1 MDEFGVLT
9 ERYGIKPQGK
19 SAPMAALKRSVNPNN
34 DQSWNFGSGSGVN
47 AKTTSSYSSN
57 KESGNASLYD
67 GDDIFF
73 PSISSNTKGANSGGF
88 NDFDV
93 FGGLNLN
100 KAASGNSNSSL
111 NDDLF
116 SNFGNSGKKTSS
128 PAQGFEADDLFGV
141 MPGSKGSASVS
152 NDDLFGGSFSSSTK
166 QYAAVDDLLGDMGG
180 FGTKSKSWNDNS
192 SVGLEK
198 NVAAHDELL
207 PGFGGSAQTTSSK
220 ITASNFA
227 APDPFEVLESTMSAP
242 HSSSDL
248 FVDPLEEF
256 AASVGSQGK
265 KPSNTLQAS
274 TKLKPPPKPSQKV
287 DRVSGMA
294 SIDELE
300 DFAMGTMRRSA
311 SASDTASKYREAED
325 AGTKKKHVGVDDL
338 DSFFSSGH
346 RSSSVPKSRTTTET
360 TRKQASNVPKKTPNG
375 VSSVK
380 KPPPP
385 APANLVDD
393 FSALFGEDPIFR
405 EFEEIPG
412 ESEERRKARWD
423 REQRTKSRVAQAVA
437 DMNNRDHQSRVEQEQ
452 RTRISE
458 TVDAEIRRWATGK
471 EGNMRALLSSLQIVL
486 WPGCGWETVSLTDLI
501 TSSAVKKVYRKATLY
516 VHPDKVQQKG
526 ATLEQK
532 YIAEKVFDILK
543 EAWNKFNKEE
553 LS

>member
-34 DQSWNFGSGSGVN
+34 DQSWNFGPGSGVN
-47 AKTTSSYSSN
+47 AKTATTSYSSN
-57 KESGNASLYD
+57 KESGKASLYD

-73 PSISSNTKGANSGGF
+73 PSSSNNRNGANSSGF
-88 NDFDV
+88 GDFDV

-116 SNFGNSGKKTSS
+116 SNFGNSGKKSAS

-141 MPGSKGSASVS
+141 MPGSKSSANVS
-152 NDDLFGGSFSSSTK
+152 NDDLFGGPFPSSTK
-166 QYAAVDDLLGDMGG
+166 QYAQVDDLLGG
-180 FGTKSKSWNDNS
+180 FGTKSKSWNENS
-192 SVGLEK
+192 SVGMEK

-207 PGFGGSAQTTSSK
+207 PGFGGSAQTTISK
-220 ITASNFA
+220 TTVSNFA
-227 APDPFEVLESTMSAP
+227 AADPFEVLESTMSAP
-242 HSSSDL
+242 HSSSAP

-256 AASVGSQGK
+256 AASVNSQGK
-265 KPSNTLQAS
+265 KTSNTSQTS
-274 TKLKPPPKPSQKV
+274 TKLKPPPKPTQKV
-287 DRVSGMA
+287 DRVNSSGMA

-300 DFAMGTMRRSA
+300 DFAKGTMRRSA
-311 SASDTASKYREAED
+311 SASDAASKYREAED
-325 AGTKKKHVGVDDL
+325 AGTKKNHVGLDDL
-338 DSFFSSGH
+338 DTFFSSGH

-380 KPPPP
+380 KPPPS

-405 EFEEIPG
+405 QFEEIPG

>member
-1 MDEFGVLT
+1 MFSARLTGEMDEFGVLT
-9 ERYGIKPQGK
+9 ERYVIKPQGK
-19 SAPMAALKRSVNPNN
+19 SAPMAASKRNPNN
-34 DQSWNFGSGSGVN
+34 NGQSWNFGTGSSGLN
-47 AKTTSSYSSN
+47 AKSTSFSSN
-57 KESGNASLYD
+57 SSWNKDSTNGSLFD

-73 PSISSNTKGANSGGF
+73 PANSTNRKVS

-93 FGGLNLN
+93 FAGLN
-100 KAASGNSNSSL
+100 KSSSSGDNSKSSL

-116 SNFGNSGKKTSS
+116 FSNFGNPGKTTPSS
-128 PAQGFEADDLFGV
+128 ADDLFGGV
-141 MPGSKGSASVS
+141 IPGSKSSDSVK
-152 NDDLFGGSFSSSTK
+152 NDDLFGSFSSSEK
-166 QYAAVDDLLGDMGG
+166 QYAAAVDDLLGLGKNEAGYD
-180 FGTKSKSWNDNS
+180 
-192 SVGLEK
+192 GLI
-198 NVAAHDELL
+198 
-207 PGFGGSAQTTSSK
+207 PGFGGSTQTTSSK
-220 ITASNFA
+220 TTPSNFDA
-227 APDPFEVLESTMSAP
+227 TDPFVVLESTTSTG
-242 HSSSDL
+242 L

-256 AASVGSQGK
+256 AATVSSQGI
-265 KPSNTLQAS
+265 KPSNTSHTS
-274 TKLKPPPKPSQKV
+274 TKLKPPPKPTQKV
-287 DRVSGMA
+287 NRGKSVGMS

-325 AGTKKKHVGVDDL
+325 AATKNKQFGVDDL
-338 DSFFSSGH
+338 DSFFSA

-360 TRKQASNVPKKTPNG
+360 TRKQASNAPKKTPNG
-375 VSSVK
+375 VSNAK
-380 KPPPP
+380 KPP

-405 EFEEIPG
+405 QFEEIPG

-437 DMNNRDHQSRVEQEQ
+437 DMNNRDHQSRIEQEQ

-458 TVDAEIRRWATGK
+458 TVDTEIRRWATGK
-471 EGNMRALLSSLQIVL
+471 EGNMRALLSSLHIVL
-486 WPGCGWETVSLTDLI
+486 WPGCGWEAVSITDLI

>member
-19 SAPMAALKRSVNPNN
+19 SAPMAASKRNPNN
-34 DQSWNFGSGSGVN
+34 NGQSWNFGTGSGLN
-47 AKTTSSYSSN
+47 AKSTSFSSNSSWN
-57 KESGNASLYD
+57 KESSNGSLYD

-73 PSISSNTKGANSGGF
+73 PANSTNRNGS

-93 FGGLNLN
+93 FSGL
-100 KAASGNSNSSL
+100 KKSSSSGDNSKSSL
-111 NDDLF
+111 NDDLLF
-116 SNFGNSGKKTSS
+116 SNFGNLGKKTSDD
-128 PAQGFEADDLFGV
+128 DDLFGGV
-141 MPGSKGSASVS
+141 MPGSKTSASVK
-152 NDDLFGGSFSSSTK
+152 NDDLFGSFSSSEK
-166 QYAAVDDLLGDMGG
+166 QYAAAVDDLLGLGKNEAGYD
-180 FGTKSKSWNDNS
+180 
-192 SVGLEK
+192 GLI
-198 NVAAHDELL
+198 
-207 PGFGGSAQTTSSK
+207 PGFGASTDSKTTP
-220 ITASNFA
+220 SNFDST
-227 APDPFEVLESTMSAP
+227 DPFVVLESTTSTG
-242 HSSSDL
+242 L

-256 AASVGSQGK
+256 AASVSSQGK
-265 KPSNTLQAS
+265 KPSNTSHTS
-274 TKLKPPPKPSQKV
+274 TKLKPPPKPTQKV
-287 DRVSGMA
+287 NRGKSPEMS

-325 AGTKKKHVGVDDL
+325 AGTKNKQFGVDDL
-338 DSFFSSGH
+338 DSFFSAGP

-360 TRKQASNVPKKTPNG
+360 TRKQASNAPKKTPNG
-375 VSSVK
+375 VSNAK
-380 KPPPP
+380 KPP

-405 EFEEIPG
+405 QFEEIPG

>member
-19 SAPMAALKRSVNPNN
+19 SAPMAASKRSVNPNN
-34 DQSWNFGSGSGVN
+34 NSQSWNFGAGS
-47 AKTTSSYSSN
+47 
-57 KESGNASLYD
+57 
-67 GDDIFF
+67 
-73 PSISSNTKGANSGGF
+73 GF

-93 FGGLNLN
+93 FGSGLN
-100 KAASGNSNSSL
+100 KSSSGNSKSSSL
-111 NDDLF
+111 NDDLLF
-116 SNFGNSGKKTSS
+116 SNFGNLGKNPSS
-128 PAQGFEADDLFGV
+128 SSSAQVFDADDLFGGV
-141 MPGSKGSASVS
+141 MPGSKSSVNVK
-152 NDDLFGGSFSSSTK
+152 NDDIFGSFSSSTK
-166 QYAAVDDLLGDMGG
+166 QYAAFDDLLGDMSG
-180 FGTKSKSWNDNS
+180 FGSKSNS
-192 SVGLEK
+192 SAGLGK
-198 NVAAHDELL
+198 NEAVFDEFLS
-207 PGFGGSAQTTSSK
+207 GFGGSSQSKTTTS
-220 ITASNFA
+220 NFDST
-227 APDPFEVLESTMSAP
+227 DPFVVLESTTSAA
-242 HSSSDL
+242 HSSSSGL

-256 AASVGSQGK
+256 AASVSFQEK
-265 KPSNTLQAS
+265 KPSNTSQTS
-274 TKLKPPPKPSQKV
+274 TKLKPPPKPAQKV
-287 DRVSGMA
+287 NRVKSAGVS

-300 DFAMGTMRRSA
+300 DFAMGSMRRSA
-311 SASDTASKYREAED
+311 SASDNASKYREAED
-325 AGTKKKHVGVDDL
+325 AGTKNKQFGVDDL
-338 DSFFSSGH
+338 DSFFSSGP

-360 TRKQASNVPKKTPNG
+360 THKQAFNVPKKAPNG
-375 VSSVK
+375 VSSAK
-380 KPPPP
+380 KPP

-458 TVDAEIRRWATGK
+458 TVDSEIRRWAAGK

-486 WPGCGWETVSLTDLI
+486 WPGCGWVAVSLTDLI

>member
-19 SAPMAALKRSVNPNN
+19 SAPMAASKRSVNNPNN
-34 DQSWNFGSGSGVN
+34 GQSWNFGPASGLN
-47 AKTTSSYSSN
+47 TTKSASYASHSSRNS
-57 KESGNASLYD
+57 ESGNGSLYD
-67 GDDIFF
+67 DEDIFF
-73 PSISSNTKGANSGGF
+73 TSSSTNRNGAKSTGF

-93 FGGLNLN
+93 FGGLN
-100 KAASGNSNSSL
+100 KTSSGNSKSSL
-111 NDDLF
+111 NDDLMF
-116 SNFGNSGKKTSS
+116 SSFGKSGMKTSS
-128 PAQGFEADDLFGV
+128 SAQGFVTDDLFGV
-141 MPGSKGSASVS
+141 MPGSKSSASVS
-152 NDDLFGGSFSSSTK
+152 NDEIFGSFSTSTK
-166 QYAAVDDLLGDMGG
+166 QSGAVDDLLGDMGG
-180 FGTKSKSWNDNS
+180 FGPKAKIEA
-192 SVGLEK
+192 GF
-198 NVAAHDELL
+198 DELI
-207 PGFGGSAQTTSSK
+207 PGFGGSTQTTTSSK
-220 ITASNFA
+220 TTTSNFDA
-227 APDPFEVLESTMSAP
+227 ADPFVVLESTTSG
-242 HSSSDL
+242 L

-256 AASVGSQGK
+256 AASVSSQGK
-265 KPSNTLQAS
+265 KPSNTSQTS
-274 TKLKPPPKPSQKV
+274 TKLKPPPKPTQKV
-287 DRVSGMA
+287 DRVKGSGMS

-325 AGTKKKHVGVDDL
+325 AGTKKTEFGVDDL
-338 DSFFSSGH
+338 DSFFSSGP

-360 TRKQASNVPKKTPNG
+360 TRKQAVNVPKKTPNG

-380 KPPPP
+380 KPP

-437 DMNNRDHQSRVEQEQ
+437 DMNNRDHQSRIEQEQ

-458 TVDAEIRRWATGK
+458 TVDAEIKRWATGK

-486 WPGCGWETVSLTDLI
+486 WPGCGWEAVSLTDLI

>member
-19 SAPMAALKRSVNPNN
+19 SAPMAASKRSGNPNN
-34 DQSWNFGSGSGVN
+34 GQSWNFGGVN
-47 AKTTSSYSSN
+47 TKSTSSSSRN
-57 KESGNASLYD
+57 TKSANGSLYD
-67 GDDIFF
+67 GDDILF
-73 PSISSNTKGANSGGF
+73 SSSSTDRNGASSGGF

-93 FGGLNLN
+93 FGGLN
-100 KAASGNSNSSL
+100 KPSSRNSKSSL
-111 NDDLF
+111 NDDLIF
-116 SNFGNSGKKTSS
+116 SSLGNSGKKTSS
-128 PAQGFEADDLFGV
+128 LPQGFDADDLFGV
-141 MPGSKGSASVS
+141 MPKSQSSASVS
-152 NDDLFGGSFSSSTK
+152 NDDIFGSFSSPLAN
-166 QYAAVDDLLGDMGG
+166 QNAAVDDLLSDMGG
-180 FGTKSKSWNDNS
+180 FGSKSKSWNQNS
-192 SVGLEK
+192 SVDLGNNK
-198 NVAAHDELL
+198 PAFDELI
-207 PGFGGSAQTTSSK
+207 PGFGGSSHTATSSTTT
-220 ITASNFA
+220 TANFVDD
-227 APDPFEVLESTMSAP
+227 DPFVVLESTTSAA
-242 HSSSDL
+242 HSSPGL
-248 FVDPLEEF
+248 FVDPLDEF
-256 AASVGSQGK
+256 AELVSSQGK
-265 KPSNTLQAS
+265 KPPNTTQAS
-274 TKLKPPPKPSQKV
+274 TKLKPPPKPTQKV
-287 DRVSGMA
+287 DRVNSSRVS
-294 SIDELE
+294 SIDELQ
-300 DFAMGTMRRSA
+300 DFAKGANAMRRSA
-311 SASDTASKYREAED
+311 SASDTASKYRETED
-325 AGTKKKHVGVDDL
+325 AENKQFGVDDL
-338 DSFFSSGH
+338 DSFFSGGP

-360 TRKQASNVPKKTPNG
+360 TRKQTVNVPKKTPNG
-375 VSSVK
+375 VSSAK
-380 KPPPP
+380 KPP
-385 APANLVDD
+385 APVNLVDD

-437 DMNNRDHQSRVEQEQ
+437 DMNNRDHQSRIEQEQ

-486 WPGCGWETVSLTDLI
+486 WPGCGWQTVSLTDLI

>member
-19 SAPMAALKRSVNPNN
+19 SAPMAASKRSVNNHNN
-34 DQSWNFGSGSGVN
+34 NAQSWNFATASSSSSGVN
-47 AKTTSSYSSN
+47 AKSKSTSF
-57 KESGNASLYD
+57 SGNGSVYD

-73 PSISSNTKGANSGGF
+73 TASSTTNNINRKGSNSSSGF
-88 NDFDV
+88 DDFDV
-93 FGGLNLN
+93 FSGLN
-100 KAASGNSNSSL
+100 KSSSSSSGFNNNNSKSSSSL
-111 NDDLF
+111 NNDDGGLLF
-116 SNFGNSGKKTSS
+116 SNFGNSGNKASD
-128 PAQGFEADDLFGV
+128 DDLFGGI
-141 MPGSKGSASVS
+141 MPSSKTSATTNVK
-152 NDDLFGGSFSSSTK
+152 NDDLFGSFSSSEK
-166 QYAAVDDLLGDMGG
+166 QYATAVDDLLGLG
-180 FGTKSKSWNDNS
+180 KNDAS
-192 SVGLEK
+192 YDGLI
-198 NVAAHDELL
+198 
-207 PGFGGSAQTTSSK
+207 PGFGGTATSSK
-220 ITASNFA
+220 TTTLNFDSS
-227 APDPFEVLESTMSAP
+227 DPFVVLESTASAS
-242 HSSSDL
+242 HSSPGL

-256 AASVGSQGK
+256 AASVSSQGK
-265 KPSNTLQAS
+265 KPSTTS
-274 TKLKPPPKPSQKV
+274 HTSSILKPPPKPTQKV
-287 DRVSGMA
+287 NRVKSSGMS

-325 AGTKKKHVGVDDL
+325 AGTKNKEFGVDDL
-338 DSFFSSGH
+338 DPFFSAGY
-346 RSSSVPKSRTTTET
+346 RSSSVPKSRTTTTET
-360 TRKQASNVPKKTPNG
+360 SRKQPSNVPKKTPNG
-375 VSSVK
+375 VSNAK
-380 KPPPP
+380 KPP
-385 APANLVDD
+385 AQANLVDD

-405 EFEEIPG
+405 QFEEIPG

-437 DMNNRDHQSRVEQEQ
+437 DMNNRDHQSRIEQEQ

-458 TVDAEIRRWATGK
+458 TVDTEIRRWATGK

-486 WPGCGWETVSLTDLI
+486 WPGCGWEAVSLTDLI

>member
-19 SAPMAALKRSVNPNN
+19 SAPMAASKRSVNPNN
-34 DQSWNFGSGSGVN
+34 GQSWNFGGVN
-47 AKTTSSYSSN
+47 SKSTSNTTWN
-57 KESGNASLYD
+57 KESGNGYVA
-67 GDDIFF
+67 DDIFF
-73 PSISSNTKGANSGGF
+73 TSSSTTNRNGANSSGF

-93 FGGLNLN
+93 FGGLN
-100 KAASGNSNSSL
+100 KTSSL
-111 NDDLF
+111 NDNL
-116 SNFGNSGKKTSS
+116 FGNLGKKTSS
-128 PAQGFEADDLFGV
+128 SSVQVQGFGADDDDLFGV
-141 MPGSKGSASVS
+141 LPGSKSSVSVS
-152 NDDLFGGSFSSSTK
+152 NDDIFGSFSSSSTTK
-166 QYAAVDDLLGDMGG
+166 QYPAVDDLLGE
-180 FGTKSKSWNDNS
+180 FGPKSKSWNQNS
-192 SVGLEK
+192 SVGMEK
-198 NVAAHDELL
+198 NETNFNELL
-207 PGFGGSAQTTSSK
+207 PGFGGSSQTTISNP
-220 ITASNFA
+220 TASSFA
-227 APDPFEVLESTMSAP
+227 DTDPFVVLESTTSAP
-242 HSSSDL
+242 NSSSGL

-256 AASVGSQGK
+256 AASVSSQGK
-265 KPSNTLQAS
+265 KPSNTSHAS
-274 TKLKPPPKPSQKV
+274 TKLKPPPKPTQKAE
-287 DRVSGMA
+287 RVKSSGMS

-325 AGTKKKHVGVDDL
+325 AGTKKKQFGADDL
-338 DSFFSSGH
+338 DSFFSSGP
-346 RSSSVPKSRTTTET
+346 RSSSVPKSRTTTEPN
-360 TRKQASNVPKKTPNG
+360 RKQAVNVPKKTPHG
-375 VSSVK
+375 VSSTK
-380 KPPPP
+380 KPP

-437 DMNNRDHQSRVEQEQ
+437 DMNNRDHQSRIEQEQ

>member
-19 SAPMAALKRSVNPNN
+19 SAPMAASKRPVNPNN
-34 DQSWNFGSGSGVN
+34 GQSWNFGVN
-47 AKTTSSYSSN
+47 SKSTTNSSWN
-57 KESGNASLYD
+57 KESGNGYG
-67 GDDIFF
+67 GDNIFF
-73 PSISSNTKGANSGGF
+73 TSSSSGF

-93 FGGLNLN
+93 FGGLN
-100 KAASGNSNSSL
+100 KTTSSGNSN
-111 NDDLF
+111 DLF
-116 SNFGNSGKKTSS
+116 GNLGNKTSS
-128 PAQGFEADDLFGV
+128 SLGGDDDLFGV
-141 MPGSKGSASVS
+141 LPGSKSSVSVS
-152 NDDLFGGSFSSSTK
+152 NDDIFGSFSSSTK
-166 QYAAVDDLLGDMGG
+166 QYPVVDDLLGD
-180 FGTKSKSWNDNS
+180 FGTKTKSWNENS
-192 SVGLEK
+192 SVGMEK
-198 NVAAHDELL
+198 NANNFNELL
-207 PGFGGSAQTTSSK
+207 PGFGGTSQTTSSK
-220 ITASNFA
+220 TPVSNFA
-227 APDPFEVLESTMSAP
+227 DTDPFVVLEPTI
-242 HSSSDL
+242 SSGL

-256 AASVGSQGK
+256 AASVSSQGK
-265 KPSNTLQAS
+265 KPSNTSQAS
-274 TKLKPPPKPSQKV
+274 TKLKPPPKPTQKV
-287 DRVSGMA
+287 ERVKSSGMS

-300 DFAMGTMRRSA
+300 DFAMGTNAMRRSA

-325 AGTKKKHVGVDDL
+325 AGTKTKQFGADDL
-338 DSFFSSGH
+338 DSIFSPGH
-346 RSSSVPKSRTTTET
+346 RSSSVPKSRTTTEP
-360 TRKQASNVPKKTPNG
+360 TRKQAVNVPKKTPNG
-375 VSSVK
+375 VLSAK
-380 KPPPP
+380 KPP

-437 DMNNRDHQSRVEQEQ
+437 DMNNRDHQSRIEQEE

>member
-19 SAPMAALKRSVNPNN
+19 SAPMAASKRSVHNNNPNN
-34 DQSWNFGSGSGVN
+34 NNAQSWNFATASSSGVN
-47 AKTTSSYSSN
+47 AKTKSTSF
-57 KESGNASLYD
+57 SGNGSVYD
-67 GDDIFF
+67 ADDIFF
-73 PSISSNTKGANSGGF
+73 TASSTTNNNIRKS
-88 NDFDV
+88 
-93 FGGLNLN
+93 
-100 KAASGNSNSSL
+100 SNSSSGFDDFDGFSGL
-111 NDDLF
+111 NKSSSSSGFNNNSKSSSLNNDDDGLLF
-116 SNFGNSGKKTSS
+116 SNFGNSGNKASD
-128 PAQGFEADDLFGV
+128 DDLFGGI
-141 MPGSKGSASVS
+141 MPSSKPSATTGTVK
-152 NDDLFGGSFSSSTK
+152 NDDLFGSFSSSEK
-166 QYAAVDDLLGDMGG
+166 QYATAVDDLLGLG
-180 FGTKSKSWNDNS
+180 KNDAS
-192 SVGLEK
+192 YDGLI
-198 NVAAHDELL
+198 
-207 PGFGGSAQTTSSK
+207 PGFGGTTTSSK
-220 ITASNFA
+220 TTTLNFDSS
-227 APDPFEVLESTMSAP
+227 DPFVVLESTASAS
-242 HSSSDL
+242 HSSPGL

-256 AASVGSQGK
+256 AASVSSQGK
-265 KPSNTLQAS
+265 KPSTTS
-274 TKLKPPPKPSQKV
+274 HTSSILKPPPKPTQKV
-287 DRVSGMA
+287 NRVKSSGMS

-325 AGTKKKHVGVDDL
+325 AGTKNKEFGVDDL
-338 DSFFSSGH
+338 DSFFSAGH
-346 RSSSVPKSRTTTET
+346 RSSSVPKSRTTTTET
-360 TRKQASNVPKKTPNG
+360 SRKQASNVPKKTPNG
-375 VSSVK
+375 VSNAK
-380 KPPPP
+380 KPP

-405 EFEEIPG
+405 QFEEIPG

-437 DMNNRDHQSRVEQEQ
+437 DMNNRDHQSRIEQEQ

-458 TVDAEIRRWATGK
+458 TVDTEIRRWATGK

-486 WPGCGWETVSLTDLI
+486 WPGCGWEAVSLTDLI